1 MEKIKK
7 YDIATVFA
15 VGSVGLGC
23 IELLWRGHTHWTM
36 AVAGGVC
43 FTLITA
49 IEKKFPRAKFLY
61 KCVMGSLAITTVELV
76 FGVIFNL
83 LLNKNIWN
91 YSNLKFN
98 FLGQI
103 CVLYTVLWGFITAL
117 ALPLSK
123 KLIFALQK

>member
-1 MEKIKK
+1 MKKIKK

-15 VGSVGLGC
+15 VGSVGYCC